1 MSDIKFSKDE
11 KQQLIAR
18 IRDYFATELNQEL
31 GQFDA
36 EFLLDFLSKELGPR
50 YYNRGLHDAQAIMQ
64 SRIDAVI
71 ESVYELEKP
80 S

>member
-1 MSDIKFSKDE
+1 MSDIKFGKDE
-11 KQQLIAR
+11 KQQLTAR

-50 YYNRGLHDAQAIMQ
+50 YYNRGLHDAQAILQ

>member
-11 KQQLIAR
+11 KQQLTAR

-50 YYNRGLHDAQAIMQ
+50 YYNRGLHDAQAILQ